1 MVGDVIFDSEH
12 GCEAPCTLHDIEHP
26 LRAPY
31 VPAHDHEEELLT
43 PIMEHGVAR
52 QLPGLEAARA
62 RAHADL
68 EALSVR
74 TKRFL
79 NPQPYPVGLDGHV
92 HRRKLELIAEA
103 RAKYGSP
110 GGRDA

>member
-1 MVGDVIFDSEH
+1 
-12 GCEAPCTLHDIEHP
+12 
-26 LRAPY
+26 
-31 VPAHDHEEELLT
+31 
-43 PIMEHGVAR
+43 MEHGVAR